1 MATIRVEGI
10 VGEPISDKGFTLIET
25 VKVASTGQMWEV
37 KWKVWTTKEIP
48 AFSSFIEVTG
58 EFSSKLNEY
67 EYQGETRRVI
77 DRNINIPNIKVL
89 RAATEASP
97 DVNSDWA
104 TPPTTESAPF

>member
-1 MATIRVEGI
+1 MATVTVEGI
-10 VGEPISDKGFTLIET
+10 VGEPISDKGFNLIET

-37 KWKVWTTKEIP
+37 KWKIWTNRDIP

-58 EFSSKLNEY
+58 ELSTKLNEY

-97 DVNSDWA
+97 DVAVPENGV
-104 TPPTTESAPF
+104 PF